1 MNRDKALSSTYTTVL
16 KFHAKVI
23 GSSPPGSFGP
33 LEKNMA
39 KKKNGEATL
48 WTKTRKKK
56 KKMTMVSCQVLTTV
70 DQVPSKKYLLCCK
83 NYLEFLVFS
92 HFLTFDNKK

>member
-39 KKKNGEATL
+39 KK
-48 WTKTRKKK
+48 RKKK
-56 KKMTMVSCQVLTTV
+56 KKRRSNSL
-70 DQVPSKKYLLCCK
+70 DKDEEEEEEDDYGELPS
-83 NYLEFLVFS
+83 
-92 HFLTFDNKK
+92 FDDC

>member
-39 KKKNGEATL
+39 Q
-48 WTKTRKKK
+48 KKK
-56 KKMTMVSCQVLTTV
+56 KWRSNSLDKDEEEEEEDDYGEL
-70 DQVPSKKYLLCCK
+70 PS
-83 NYLEFLVFS
+83 
-92 HFLTFDNKK
+92 FDHC

>member
-1 MNRDKALSSTYTTVL
+1 MNRDKSLSSTYTTVL

-39 KKKNGEATL
+39 QKKKWRSNSLDKDEEEEEEDDYGEL
-48 WTKTRKKK
+48 
-56 KKMTMVSCQVLTTV
+56 
-70 DQVPSKKYLLCCK
+70 PS
-83 NYLEFLVFS
+83 
-92 HFLTFDNKK
+92 FDDC

>member
-39 KKKNGEATL
+39 QKKIKWRSNSLDKDEEEEEEDDYGEL
-48 WTKTRKKK
+48 
-56 KKMTMVSCQVLTTV
+56 
-70 DQVPSKKYLLCCK
+70 PS
-83 NYLEFLVFS
+83 
-92 HFLTFDNKK
+92 FDDC

>member
-39 KKKNGEATL
+39 QKKKTGEATL
-48 WTKTRKKK
+48 
-56 KKMTMVSCQVLTTV
+56 
-70 DQVPSKKYLLCCK
+70 
-83 NYLEFLVFS
+83 
-92 HFLTFDNKK
+92 

>member
-33 LEKNMA
+33 LKKNMA
-39 KKKNGEATL
+39 KTKKKN
-48 WTKTRKKK
+48 WR
-56 KKMTMVSCQVLTTV
+56 S
-70 DQVPSKKYLLCCK
+70 
-83 NYLEFLVFS
+83 NYLDKDEEEEEEDDYGEFPS
-92 HFLTFDNKK
+92 FDDC